1 MGENHQQQQQRQQEE
16 QDQGQPPR
24 LRSINNYQISFV
36 KFINKT
42 TRNVALYW
50 INYRGRAIKYGV
62 LLPGDCLDINTFVT
76 HPWIFVDDETNDRYT
91 VNQRNVFF
99 PEPWVRRREDSGR
112 PRTNV
117 YITLPLYTLREMSLR
132 IIGRCITRIEQVFQ
146 LDIPRSL
153 QYELK
158 EMLFVAS
165 EEPEGKIYS
174 RIDRGSTINGHN
186 HLPPPQ

>member
-1 MGENHQQQQQRQQEE
+1 MGENHQQQQQQQQQED
-16 QDQGQPPR
+16 QDRGQPPR
-24 LRSINNYQISFV
+24 LRSINNYQKSFV

-62 LLPGDCLDINTFVT
+62 LLPGDFLDINTFVT
-76 HPWIFVDDETNDRYT
+76 HPWIFVDDETND
-91 VNQRNVFF
+91 
-99 PEPWVRRREDSGR
+99 RRREDSGR

-132 IIGRCITRIEQVFQ
+132 VIGRCITRIEQVFQ

-165 EEPEGKIYS
+165 EESEGQIHP
-174 RIDRGSTINGHN
+174 RVDRGSTVNGHN
-186 HLPPPQ
+186 NLPPPQ